1 MNGKNGLISN
11 RKKKKKIVSLEPKS
25 KKESV
30 KKQLRL
36 LWKIND
42 KLSDIELNLNEVS
55 KYINS
60 I

>member
-1 MNGKNGLISN
+1 MNGKNGLINSG
-11 RKKKKKIVSLEPKS
+11 KKKVVSLEPKS

>member
-1 MNGKNGLISN
+1 MNGKNGLINSG
-11 RKKKKKIVSLEPKS
+11 KKKVVSLEPKS

-30 KKQLRL
+30 KKQLCL

>member
-1 MNGKNGLISN
+1 MNGKNGLRSN
-11 RKKKKKIVSLEPKS
+11 GKKKKKIVSLEPKS